1 VGWAGYLVSWAR
13 TAWRW
18 RGGGGGGRKLNEIKT
33 KSFLWY
39 LKLWSTWYSKQ
50 LVLIINLIIKLKL
63 EKLKNLKKPF
73 FQPLVTIR
81 VNFYFNQ

>member
-18 RGGGGGGRKLNEIKT
+18 RGGGRKLNEIKT